1 LQSKVEELQ
10 NRVLSMSDDLRQSQ
24 TKWVD
29 ATRELRES
37 EDKVKKK
44 DDRSL
49 SLHPLSFFSLSLSP
63 LIYSLTLHTLLSLA
77 PSLYLFS

>member
-1 LQSKVEELQ
+1 MEELQ

-44 DDRSL
+44 EDRSL
-49 SLHPLSFFSLSLSP
+49 SLFSLSLSLP
-63 LIYSLTLHTLLSLA
+63 LP
-77 PSLYLFS
+77 PSVCFHDKST

>member
-1 LQSKVEELQ
+1 MEELQ

-29 ATRELRES
+29 ATRDLRES

-44 DDRSL
+44 EDR
-49 SLHPLSFFSLSLSP
+49 
-63 LIYSLTLHTLLSLA
+63 
-77 PSLYLFS
+77 